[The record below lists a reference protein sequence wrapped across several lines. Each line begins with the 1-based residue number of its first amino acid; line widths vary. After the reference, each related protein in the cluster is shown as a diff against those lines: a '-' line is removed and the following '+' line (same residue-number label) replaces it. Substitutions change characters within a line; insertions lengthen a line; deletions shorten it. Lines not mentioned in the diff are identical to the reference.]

1 MHEHYTHKHTRTH
14 MHIHMHAHRHVHR
27 GLFQRHSQ
35 EVRACELMLVSR
47 NITYWKGS
55 TSPLELVM
63 AINTEVT
70 IYSVLTTCQV
80 SRLVLHNHDLILF
93 FQQPY
98 LVSRNI
104 LILQIRK
111 QRCVS
116 SPNYHTTLIK
126 SSKVIYFHVVLV
138 PCRQASQCQ

>member
-14 MHIHMHAHRHVHR
+14 IHTHMHAHRHVHR

-35 EVRACELMLVSR
+35 EVRACEFMLVSR

-55 TSPLELVM
+55 ASHLELVM
-63 AINTEVT
+63 AINIEVT
-70 IYSVLTTCQV
+70 IYSVLTMCQV

-116 SPNYHTTLIK
+116 SNYHMTLKK

-138 PCRQASQCQ
+138 P